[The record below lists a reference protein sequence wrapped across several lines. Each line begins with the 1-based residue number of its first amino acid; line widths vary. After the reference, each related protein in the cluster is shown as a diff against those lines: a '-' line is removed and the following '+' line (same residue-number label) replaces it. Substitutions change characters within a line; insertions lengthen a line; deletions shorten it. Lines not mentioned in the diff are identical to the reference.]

1 MGPDRTGRGPGCHA
15 LLSYPR
21 ANQLVREATFPGPWE
36 MFSLDGF
43 WFVKRLFF
51 SWTNQIPSSSFS
63 ALSVQLWLTGPG
75 WVATQGAG
83 IVSANSLP
91 SVAEFRGQT
100 GEGAW

>member
-1 MGPDRTGRGPGCHA
+1 
-15 LLSYPR
+15 
-21 ANQLVREATFPGPWE
+21 

-43 WFVKRLFF
+43 CSVKCLVF

-63 ALSVQLWLTGPG
+63 ALSVQLRLTGPG
-75 WVATQGAG
+75 WVAARGAG

-91 SVAEFRGQT
+91 SVAEFRGPT